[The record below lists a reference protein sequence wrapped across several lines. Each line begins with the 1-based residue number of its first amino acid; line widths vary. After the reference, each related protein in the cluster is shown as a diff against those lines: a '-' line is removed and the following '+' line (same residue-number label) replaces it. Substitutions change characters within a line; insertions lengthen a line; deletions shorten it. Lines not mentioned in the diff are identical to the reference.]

1 MTKPD
6 PQPPEFPELGQK
18 PPPPVEPNPW
28 HGLSSARPF
37 FENAEISA
45 IMTRA
50 VFYARAGIPIH
61 FQGSAGLGKT
71 SLAFAMA
78 QRLGRPISFMA
89 GNDWLE
95 AEDLIGKEIGHTTS
109 SIVDKYIQRVRRSES
124 HMRYEWAHSIL
135 ADAME
140 QGHTLIYD
148 EFTRSSAKAN
158 GILLSV
164 LEEGVLVSTN
174 QVNARSFLQAHPEF
188 RIILT
193 SNPHDY
199 AGVNAT
205 PDALVD
211 RMVTFNLNAYSVE
224 TRVGVVAARTGLPG
238 PLSARI
244 VRLVDALQAGSDDA
258 NRCSMRAAI
267 LVARIAATRLR
278 SGTLSDALLAQI
290 SADVLNGRGP
300 SLTAGQIA
308 RHLAATPGSQEDAA

>member
-6 PQPPEFPELGQK
+6 LQTEFYELGK
-18 PPPPVEPNPW
+18 TPVPPVEANPW
-28 HGLSSARPF
+28 RGHSANRPF

-78 QRLGRPISFMA
+78 QRLGRPITFMA
-89 GNDWLE
+89 GNDWLD
-95 AEDLIGKEIGHTTS
+95 AEDMIGKEIGQSTS

-124 HMRYEWAHSIL
+124 HMRYEWAQSIL
-135 ADAME
+135 ASAME

-164 LEEGVLVSTN
+164 LEEGILVSTN
-174 QVNARSFLQAHPEF
+174 QTSDRTFLQAHPEF

-224 TRVGVVAARTGLPG
+224 TRVGVVAARTNLPKS
-238 PLSARI
+238 LATRI
-244 VRLVDALQAGSDDA
+244 VRLIDALQADRNDA

-267 LVARIAATRLR
+267 LVARIAAMRLR
-278 SGTLSDALLAQI
+278 SGAMSDALLAQI
-290 SADVLNGRGP
+290 TVDVLNGRGQ

-308 RHLAATPGSQEDAA
+308 RLLAATPGLQEDTA